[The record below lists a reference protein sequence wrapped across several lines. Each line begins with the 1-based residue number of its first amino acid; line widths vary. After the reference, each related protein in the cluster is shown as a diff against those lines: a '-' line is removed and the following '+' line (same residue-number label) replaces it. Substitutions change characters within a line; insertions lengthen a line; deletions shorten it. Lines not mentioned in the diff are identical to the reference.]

1 VELSQTGAAGR
12 IGLRLVVHSAPTADQ
27 PPGDPRPLLIARF
40 SAHLPGGQESLAKL
54 LAKRHSSPE
63 MGRVALDLTSFAVN
77 VAIAVYFG
85 TMGWVLLA
93 TLVGFGAA
101 VSAALAAWHYRL
113 AKR

>member
-1 VELSQTGAAGR
+1 
-12 IGLRLVVHSAPTADQ
+12 
-27 PPGDPRPLLIARF
+27 
-40 SAHLPGGQESLAKL
+40 
-54 LAKRHSSPE
+54 

-93 TLVGFGAA
+93 TLVGCGAA

>member
-1 VELSQTGAAGR
+1 
-12 IGLRLVVHSAPTADQ
+12 
-27 PPGDPRPLLIARF
+27 
-40 SAHLPGGQESLAKL
+40 
-54 LAKRHSSPE
+54 
-63 MGRVALDLTSFAVN
+63 MGRVALASCAVN